1 MEKITDQ
8 DTIEKFIRVF
18 IKKPRKLNGHLSITD
33 LTTILT
39 HALLKRL
46 TVDTSFLTPCNLQCN
61 RIISNQI
68 NISALYRKDTQPCS
82 ACNSYHK
89 NVLIKPLLSNTIQKK
104 LEWSIH
110 RSLNRHAS
118 RVKYSCKLF
127 PSTDGYSVT
136 ALIRILGHHGPQHV
150 KLKVSIDIKT
160 LRDRCLAIVAE
171 VFIKI
176 HPNWKCRSVHE
187 IEAYLFQVNFPRETL
202 RDIICYIR
210 NS

>member
-8 DTIEKFIRVF
+8 DTIEKSIRVF

-89 NVLIKPLLSNTIQKK
+89 NVLIKPLLSNTIQK
-104 LEWSIH
+104 
-110 RSLNRHAS
+110 
-118 RVKYSCKLF
+118 F
-127 PSTDGYSVT
+127 
-136 ALIRILGHHGPQHV
+136 
-150 KLKVSIDIKT
+150 SIDGWRQQYNMLLLAFLHTGMLWKIKAPKAWPSYN
-160 LRDRCLAIVAE
+160 D
-171 VFIKI
+171 
-176 HPNWKCRSVHE
+176 
-187 IEAYLFQVNFPRETL
+187 
-202 RDIICYIR
+202 
-210 NS
+210 